1 MKKPASIGKPFLMP
15 TQEAWD
21 TVVTQKLPVELERE
35 ARASAT
41 GKSKR
46 IDPRV
51 SEAVSGLVPQGD
63 VRLTANIRRELH
75 TLLKVEAATRRTS
88 IGELLED
95 LIEKNC
101 RK

>member
-1 MKKPASIGKPFLMP
+1 MKKPASIGKPYLP
-15 TQEAWD
+15 TEEAWD
-21 TVVTQKLPVELERE
+21 AVVTQKLPVELERE

-46 IDPRV
+46 IDPRA

-75 TLLKVEAATRRTS
+75 TLLKVS
-88 IGELLED
+88 K
-95 LIEKNC
+95 IEVRADK
-101 RK
+101 RAGG